1 MVTSSMLLRID
12 ATSTARGFE
21 PLRAEP
27 NGFLVHHLNHSVT
40 LSCHILLAS
49 YACRLK
55 FIAGLVSLCC
65 KEFVGSSKIL
75 QKQASALRLSWVH
88 SSVVRAA
95 DCRSAGPWFKSGCAL
110 LFIGPPP
117 PACSVSFA
125 NGLHSKL
132 TSATPAGLQL
142 VTKVSRV
149 CLFYFVLQLQE
160 TDSFCTKNHS
170 RKPITGC
177 CCGLRFACK

>member
-1 MVTSSMLLRID
+1 MHALRWWEGVEKQHSFFGTMVTSSMLLRID

-55 FIAGLVSLCC
+55 FIAGLVSFCC

-110 LFIGPPP
+110 SSARARNKDADLHSCKCSAMG
-117 PACSVSFA
+117 CLSVSQA
-125 NGLHSKL
+125 RH
-132 TSATPAGLQL
+132 
-142 VTKVSRV
+142 R
-149 CLFYFVLQLQE
+149 
-160 TDSFCTKNHS
+160 
-170 RKPITGC
+170 
-177 CCGLRFACK
+177 